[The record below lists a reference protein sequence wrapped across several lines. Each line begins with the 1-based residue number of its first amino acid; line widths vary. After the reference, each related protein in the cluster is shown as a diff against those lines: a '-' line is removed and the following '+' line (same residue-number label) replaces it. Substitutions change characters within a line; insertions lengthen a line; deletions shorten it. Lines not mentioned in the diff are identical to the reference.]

1 MTVYVLRPVGPA
13 DAAAWARLR
22 EALWEGDDH
31 AVEIAQYF
39 AGTLGEPQE
48 VLLAIA
54 PSGEAVGHVE
64 LSIRED
70 VPGLDGIVVGYIE
83 GLYIA
88 PGHRTPALLRRLL
101 RASEDWARAQGCRA
115 FASDRE
121 DRVIVHARFV
131 DPATAGDAA
140 SASRAT

>member
-1 MTVYVLRPVGPA
+1 MTACTLRPVLPA
-13 DAAAWARLR
+13 DAATWQRLR

-31 AVEIAQYF
+31 AAEIARYF
-39 AGTLGEPQE
+39 AGTLDEPQV

-64 LSIRED
+64 LSIRDD
-70 VPGLDGIVVGYIE
+70 VPGLAGTTTGDIE
-83 GLYIA
+83 GLYIVPA
-88 PGHRTPALLRRLL
+88 YRTPALLRRLL

-121 DRVIVHARFV
+121 DRVIVHAGF
-131 DPATAGDAA
+131 DPAATDDAVR
-140 SASRAT
+140 SPRAP